1 MSSTSKLSRR
11 DFLRMATLV
20 AGGAAL
26 AACQP
31 KPTEVAKEE
40 PGDQPPVEAEK
51 SVRLGVWASPEEF
64 SFFQEWSTP
73 FVESTGIKVNIEY
86 VDWTTY
92 WTKLPTMLSAGTAP
106 DVNEMSNYTMQFGP
120 QKVFAD
126 LQPLMAS
133 SGLKMADF
141 VESPFKKFMFE
152 GELMAFPMCLTIQM
166 LAYNKDMFDK
176 AGEAYPDNTWDWM
189 KMVEVA
195 TKFTKDANG
204 KGPADADFDPA
215 NVAQWG
221 IEMALDEESGWSAL
235 VFQNE
240 AQYWL
245 ENYTKP
251 NFNDPKVVEAFQF
264 LADMI
269 LKYKVAPSPT
279 ASQKFGGSPFQAGQ
293 AAMAR
298 QGTYMMLPFQTNIT
312 SFVWDVTVP
321 PKGKTRGV
329 MADGIGWTMTKTT
342 PVPDNAWALIKF
354 FNTDGQNFMGKKKWA
369 VPILKAAFDSFAAPP
384 PDHAGDLKEQ
394 FDYGFPWP
402 SYKNNQQVDDF
413 MGQKITE
420 IFNGTAPVEASLQE
434 IQDYVA
440 PLVQ

>member
-1 MSSTSKLSRR
+1 MSASKLSRR
-11 DFLRMATLV
+11 DFLRMAALAT
-20 AGGAAL
+20 GGAVL

-31 KPTEVAKEE
+31 KTATPAT
-40 PGDQPPVEAEK
+40 GDTSGQPPATAEK

-64 SFFQEWSTP
+64 SFFQQWSTP
-73 FVESTGIKVNIEY
+73 FTESTKIKVNIEY
-86 VDWTTY
+86 VDWSTY
-92 WTKLPTMLSAGTAP
+92 WTKLPTLLSAGSAP
-106 DVNEMSNYTMQFGP
+106 DVNEMSNYTLQFGP
-120 QKVFAD
+120 QKVFKD
-126 LQPLMAS
+126 LNPLIAS
-133 SGLKMADF
+133 SGLKMDDF
-141 VESPFKKFMFE
+141 VPSPFKKFTFE

-176 AGEAYPDNTWDWM
+176 AGEPYPDATWDWA
-189 KMVEVA
+189 KMLEVA
-195 TKFTKDANG
+195 QKFTKDANG
-204 KGPADADFDPA
+204 KGPGDAAFDTA

-240 AQYWL
+240 AEYWL

-251 NFNDPKVVEAFQF
+251 NFTDPKVVEAFQF

-269 LKYKVAPSPT
+269 NKYKVAPSPS

-298 QGTYMMLPFQTNIT
+298 QGTYMMLPFLTNIT
-312 SFVWDVTVP
+312 KFAWDVTVP
-321 PKGKTRGV
+321 PKGKTKGV
-329 MADGIGWTMTKTT
+329 MADGIGWTMTGATK
-342 PVPDNAWALIKF
+342 VQEDAWALIKY
-354 FNTDGQNFMGKKKWA
+354 FNTDGQAFMGKKKWA
-369 VPILKAAFDSFAAPP
+369 VPILKSAFDSFATPP

-394 FDYGFPWP
+394 FDYGHPWP

-413 MGQKITE
+413 LGQKCTE
-420 IFNGTAPVEASLQE
+420 IFDGKATPAAALQE

-440 PLVQ
+440 PLVK